1 MVNMKE
7 HFFGFIKI
15 DICVY
20 SLHVHGPSQHG
31 LVVVLVLVGVILVL
45 TSEMTNSTSAS
56 SGTTSALLK
65 LY

>member
-1 MVNMKE
+1 MFM
-7 HFFGFIKI
+7 F
-15 DICVY
+15 
-20 SLHVHGPSQHG
+20 HVPCPPTYGPHTSQHG

-45 TSEMTNSTSAS
+45 TSEMTNSASAS

>member
-1 MVNMKE
+1 MC
-7 HFFGFIKI
+7 IQYT
-15 DICVY
+15 VY
-20 SLHVHGPSQHG
+20 MFMFHVPCPPTYGPHTSQHG

-45 TSEMTNSTSAS
+45 TSEMTNSASAS